1 LPDLPTQARGP
12 RLVLLGKQG
21 AGKGTQAVRLAEH
34 YGIEHLATGDLFREA
49 AAAGSDLGR
58 EVKSYMDKGSLVPDD
73 IVVGVVDEQL
83 HLDDRA
89 AQGFVLDGFPRTRH
103 QAEEL
108 DRMLGPYQLDLAV
121 DLDVP
126 TEVVLHRIAGRRVC
140 SNCGALYHLD
150 NPPESDWTCDVCGGE
165 VVQREDD
172 QPEAV
177 MRRLELYEMKTLPVI
192 QYYRR
197 AGILAHVDASDETE
211 EVFKRLV
218 ELVDSYFDPGSRAL

>member
-1 LPDLPTQARGP
+1 LPDSSTKPRGP

-21 AGKGTQAVRLAEH
+21 AGKGTQAVRLADH
-34 YGIEHLATGDLFREA
+34 YGIFRLSTGDLFRDA
-49 AAAGSDLGR
+49 AAAGTELGR
-58 EVKSYMDKGSLVPDD
+58 EAKGYMDRGFLVPDD
-73 IVVGVVDEQL
+73 IVVGLVEEQL
-83 HLDDRA
+83 GMDDRA
-89 AQGFVLDGFPRTRH
+89 ARGFVLDGFPRTRH
-103 QAEEL
+103 QAEQL
-108 DRMLGPYQLDLAV
+108 DRILGPYQLDLAI

-126 TEVVLHRIAGRRVC
+126 TEVVLQRIAGRRVC
-140 SNCGALYHLD
+140 SNCDALYHVD
-150 NPPESDWTCDVCGGE
+150 NPPEHNWTCDLCGGE

-172 QPEAV
+172 TPKAV

-197 AGILAHVDASDETE
+197 AGILAHVDASDDAD

>member
-1 LPDLPTQARGP
+1 MAPPRNP

-34 YGIEHLATGDLFREA
+34 YGIPHLSTGDMFREA
-49 AAAGSDLGR
+49 AAAGTPMGLDAKGF
-58 EVKSYMDKGSLVPDD
+58 MDRGFLVPDD
-73 IVVGVVDEQL
+73 IVIGVVEEQL
-83 HLDDRA
+83 AGDRA
-89 AQGFVLDGFPRTRH
+89 KNGFVLDGFPRTRH

-108 DRMLGPYQLDLAV
+108 DRILGPNQLDLAV

-140 SNCGALYHLD
+140 ANCGAVYHVD
-150 NPPESDWTCDVCGGE
+150 NPPEKDWTCDVCGGKVE
-165 VVQREDD
+165 QRDDDTED
-172 QPEAV
+172 AV

-197 AGILAHVDASDETE
+197 AGILAHVDASDEPD
-211 EVFKRLV
+211 EVFKRLA